1 MGGCTTPMTA
11 YTPVCCARGGATLKQ
26 LVQLVRGS
34 VGCCMMPVL
43 HIVCRLIYDTEKN
56 FLETLRFF
64 VYSFVAV
71 LVEFVDMCLP
81 VGWPGGRPHCTA
93 PASQPE
99 KLGPETS

>member
-1 MGGCTTPMTA
+1 M
-11 YTPVCCARGGATLKQ
+11 L
-26 LVQLVRGS
+26 
-34 VGCCMMPVL
+34 
-43 HIVCRLIYDTEKN
+43 YDACFTYCLPFDIQYRKK